1 MHAPCTPLLVH
12 TPCTPTHTPR
22 APHAHPTHT
31 VQALHFDSDYEG
43 LSEAWD
49 EDDARGWVMGF
60 DDPSM
65 VQLLRLYPCPYP
77 CPYP

>member
-1 MHAPCTPLLVH
+1 M
-12 TPCTPTHTPR
+12 
-22 APHAHPTHT
+22 HT

-49 EDDARGWVMGF
+49 EEDARGFVMGF

-65 VQLLRLYPCPYP
+65 GWS
-77 CPYP
+77 

>member
-1 MHAPCTPLLVH
+1 M
-12 TPCTPTHTPR
+12 HTPR
-22 APHAHPTHT
+22 TPHAHPMHT

-49 EDDARGWVMGF
+49 EEDARGYVMGF

-65 VQLLRLYPCPYP
+65 VRLLRLYPCSYP

>member
-1 MHAPCTPLLVH
+1 MQAHT
-12 TPCTPTHTPR
+12 TPCTSLH
-22 APHAHPTHT
+22 APT

-49 EDDARGWVMGF
+49 EEDARGFVMGF

-65 VQLLRLYPCPYP
+65 GWS
-77 CPYP
+77 